1 MSYLGDAYRGDNL
14 SFRSLIVSRDIDG
27 MERPSHWRHWTAAE
41 DKMLRRRAVVGWP
54 SLRELAVKT
63 GRSYDAIRLR
73 ASRLGAI
80 RLERLDPEQRAARGP
95 TEIPCRYCA
104 SPFLIRGGARY
115 CGGACAA
122 LARSQ
127 CPGCGRALK
136 ALRCSHCAV
145 VGKRSDWPE
154 RAVGPVETD

>member
-1 MSYLGDAYRGDNL
+1 MG
-14 SFRSLIVSRDIDG
+14 
-27 MERPSHWRHWTAAE
+27 RPSHYRHWTEAE
-41 DKMLRRRAVVGWP
+41 DAAIQRRAVVGWP
-54 SLRELAVKT
+54 TLRDLAARYDRT
-63 GRSYDAIRLR
+63 YDAIRLR

-80 RLERLDPEQRAARGP
+80 RRERLDPAERGP

-104 SPFLIRGGARY
+104 SPFLMRGGARY